1 MRPLFNWF
9 LWRLFLAQ
17 IYLVM
22 ALIGLFMVPYALV
35 ARRGAI
41 IACKTYCRWV
51 LWTAHWMLGIET
63 EVRGEVPAGKVIV
76 AAKHQSFLDIL
87 MIFGALP
94 SAKFIM
100 KRELL
105 WTPIIGLYAKRLGC
119 IPVNRGK
126 KGAAIA
132 SMVRAVTR
140 EFKEAGQLVI
150 YPQGTRVAPGTHKSY
165 KVGTAILYE
174 ELAYTCVPVATNV
187 GLFWPKRGTFLSG
200 LAVVEFLQPIPPG
213 SQREEFL
220 SELEELI
227 ESHSNR
233 LMSAARSECPARSD
247 QRSENQA

>member
-1 MRPLFNWF
+1 
-9 LWRLFLAQ
+9 
-17 IYLVM
+17 M

-35 ARRGAI
+35 SRRGAI
-41 IACKTYCRWV
+41 IACKAYCRWV
-51 LWTAHWMLGIET
+51 LWTAHWMLGIKN
-63 EVRGEVPAGKVIV
+63 EVRGEIPAGKVIV
-76 AAKHQSFLDIL
+76 AAKHQSFMDIL

-126 KGAAIA
+126 KGAAIS
-132 SMVRAVTR
+132 SMVRAVTH

-150 YPQGTRVAPGTHKSY
+150 YPQGTRVAPGIRKSY

-187 GLFWPKRGTFLSG
+187 GLFWPKRGTFSSG
-200 LAVVEFLQPIPPG
+200 RAVIEFLKPIPPG
-213 SQREEFL
+213 SRRDEFL

-227 ESHSNR
+227 ESRSNC
-233 LMSAARSECPARSD
+233 LMSEAISERPARSD
-247 QRSENQA
+247 